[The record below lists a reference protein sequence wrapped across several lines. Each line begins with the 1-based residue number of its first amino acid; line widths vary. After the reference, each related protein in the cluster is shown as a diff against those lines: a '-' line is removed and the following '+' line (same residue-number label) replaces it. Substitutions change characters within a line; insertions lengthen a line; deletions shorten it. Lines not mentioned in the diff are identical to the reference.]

1 VVADHLRGQ
10 LLGGVGY
17 RGAVVSG
24 QLGADNHGGV
34 PLILSP
40 EEALAD
46 PRSEKSEILASEEL
60 VVRLAER
67 ANYN

>member
-1 VVADHLRGQ
+1 MNLD
-10 LLGGVGY
+10 GY
-17 RGAVVSG
+17 TGTFE
-24 QLGADNHGGV
+24 
-34 PLILSP
+34 SP